1 MIDVI
6 SDVYVLVYNM
16 TVVYWFLTGLPC
28 VLDIVLLYTAM
39 FMFKC
44 TEYLLALWRKE
55 GKRPKSS
62 VTEVAKR
69 VERSRDIDCWWTQ
82 SNFFYI
88 PIHITLVAIAL

>member
-6 SDVYVLVYNM
+6 TDVYVLVYNM

-28 VLDIVLLYTAM
+28 GVILYYIDILLYTAI

-44 TEYLLALWRKE
+44 TESLLALWRKE

-82 SNFFYI
+82 SNFF
-88 PIHITLVAIAL
+88 L